1 MAAILSSLGRTVLAG
16 FILLV
21 VIVVVAGLLL
31 GDGVVTPSH
40 GWAANVVMRWLH
52 VLSGLMWVGLLYYLN
67 FVQIP
72 TMPRITPIEHRA
84 AITRFIAPAVLFWF
98 RYAALATVVTG
109 LLLAIMNRY
118 VVDALLL
125 HKAHYPL
132 GIGMWLG
139 LIMAINVW
147 FVIWPNQQRALGL
160 VDCPADQRPKAAR
173 IAMLVSR
180 VNVML
185 SIPMLFC
192 MVAQQNGGF

>member
-1 MAAILSSLGRTVLAG
+1 MAAILQSLGRTVLAG

-21 VIVVVAGLLL
+21 VIVVVAGLVL
-31 GDGVVTPSH
+31 GDGIVRPSH
-40 GWAANVVMRWLH
+40 GWAGNVVMRWLH

-72 TMPRITPIEHRA
+72 TMPRIEPVEHRA

-98 RYAALATVVTG
+98 RYAALATVLTG
-109 LLLAIMNRY
+109 VLLAIMNRY
-118 VVDALLL
+118 IVDALLL
-125 HKAHYPL
+125 HKPNYPL

-139 LIMAINVW
+139 LIMAANVW

-160 VDCPADQRPKAAR
+160 VDCPVDQRPRAAR
-173 IAMLVSR
+173 WAMLVSR
-180 VNVML
+180 VNVLL

-192 MVAQQNGGF
+192 MVSQQNGGF